1 MTKPRPQLYKP
12 AAALLLIQGIFM
24 ELGIFVAV
32 MALSLAGVPVFEN
45 TGKYVSFALPYL
57 QENLH
62 LFVYMAG
69 IFGALRVVGAVGL
82 LKNRMWG
89 FVLSLINIIV
99 TLALML
105 FMLPAGI
112 FDGLL
117 SGGALVLL
125 LIGYFGDRPIGK

>member
-1 MTKPRPQLYKP
+1 MAKPRSQLYKP
-12 AAALLLIQGIFM
+12 AAVLLLIQGVVM

-32 MALSLAGVPVFEN
+32 TMPSLAGVSFFEN
-45 TGKYVSFALPYL
+45 TDKYVSFALPYL

-125 LIGYFGDRPIGK
+125 LIGYFDDRPIGK